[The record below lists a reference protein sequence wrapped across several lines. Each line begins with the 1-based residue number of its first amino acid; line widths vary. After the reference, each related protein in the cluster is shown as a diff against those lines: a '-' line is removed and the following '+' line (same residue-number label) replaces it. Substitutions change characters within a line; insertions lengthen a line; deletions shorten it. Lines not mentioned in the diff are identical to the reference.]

1 MPRRAVASAVA
12 VVLIIEDIDGSHSL
26 SPDTMKMLYMA
37 HSGLRYL
44 VLLAG
49 IAALVMLA
57 IDLSAKRQ
65 SGAARGLTA
74 AFTGLLDLQVLLG
87 IALVVGGVYYGALMG
102 HLMMMILAVGAA
114 HATSILAK
122 REPDARKATIAR
134 LAGVIAAIV
143 LIIVG
148 ITAIGRNVVGTMPM
162 TIVG

>member
-1 MPRRAVASAVA
+1 
-12 VVLIIEDIDGSHSL
+12 
-26 SPDTMKMLYMA
+26 MLYQA

-49 IAALVMLA
+49 VAALVALL

-65 SGAARGLTA
+65 SSAARALSA

-87 IALVVGGVYYGALMG
+87 IGLVIGGVYYGALMG

-134 LAGVIAAIV
+134 LAGVFAALV
-143 LIIVG
+143 LIAVG
-148 ITAIGRNVVGTMPM
+148 VAAIGRNIVGHMPM
-162 TIVG
+162 TNVG